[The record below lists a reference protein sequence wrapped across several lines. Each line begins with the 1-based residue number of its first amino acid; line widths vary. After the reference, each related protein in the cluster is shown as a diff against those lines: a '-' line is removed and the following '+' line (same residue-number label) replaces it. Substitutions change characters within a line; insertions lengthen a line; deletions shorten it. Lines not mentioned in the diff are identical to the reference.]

1 MYLAIDIILVAV
13 MAAVIFKAAHRGFIV
28 TLFSLLSTVASVLV
42 AVLFYKELGTFFY
55 DAFVFENVA
64 PYISDLA
71 GQAIAEKS
79 GTVDV
84 TALINELPEGLR
96 SAVELLGVD
105 FTELVQRAAESA
117 EMNTE
122 AFSAMADNFAA
133 SLSAAVAN
141 VIAFAV
147 LFFGALILLNLV
159 CFILDKLAK
168 LPILNGTNKLLGF
181 ALGVLEALVLGIVLA
196 HVSATLCSAYG
207 ALHEDFA
214 FTQVAENTYVAGFL
228 LAISPF

>member
-42 AVLFYKELGTFFY
+42 AVLFYKELGAFFY

-71 GQAIAEKS
+71 GQAIAETS

-105 FTELVQRAAESA
+105 FTELAQRAAESA